1 MFLLLS
7 NVHVREE
14 KKKKEKKNNK
24 SVISVLSW
32 KLLLIP
38 FDYCKL
44 RKKWKYL
51 KIKLNHWCLK
61 EKMNC

>member
-14 KKKKEKKNNK
+14 KKKEKKNNK

-44 RKKWKYL
+44 RKKMKIILKVKL
-51 KIKLNHWCLK
+51 KITDV
-61 EKMNC
+61 